1 MFNRYLQEVIV
12 KRAIIYSY
20 HRILYFVDY
29 LFANNISKNL
39 ITVYVDVQEYIYD
52 RCFLLIIF
60 VFVLLL

>member
-12 KRAIIYSY
+12 KRAIISSY

>member
-52 RCFLLIIF
+52 RCFCK
-60 VFVLLL
+60 